1 MHVII
6 WTQYRENYGFE
17 NGQHYWKNKGGSTY
31 VVTDITTEEVAF
43 PGKLPAIMKELFSL
57 IEYSNEASSESVV
70 DWELRDDL
78 QADLDNTPDSWDTPI
93 FIRREGD
100 EFLASQTTHNDGQF
114 RDEIATQHETW
125 NMIWESD
132 RRNYKVE
139 YTLRDGRVV
148 DEAGLIQFLKMD
160 S

>member
-1 MHVII
+1 MHVVI
-6 WTQYRENYGFE
+6 WTQYRENYALGDS
-17 NGQHYWKNKGGSTY
+17 QDYWKNKGGSTY

-43 PGKLPAIMKELFSL
+43 PGTLPGIMKQLFSL

-70 DWELRDDL
+70 DWELRDGEF
-78 QADLDNTPDSWDTPI
+78 QADPDSWDTPI

-100 EFLASQTTHNDGQF
+100 EFFASKTTHNNDWQF
-114 RDEIATQHETW
+114 RDEIATKHETW

-132 RRNYKVE
+132 RRNYQVE

-148 DEAGLIQFLKMD
+148 DEAGLIQFLKKA

>member
-1 MHVII
+1 MHVVIF
-6 WTQYRENYGFE
+6 TQYRENYGE
-17 NGQHYWKNKGGSTY
+17 PNKPYWKNKGGDTY
-31 VVTDITTEEVAF
+31 VLTDVTVEEVAF
-43 PGKLPAIMKELFSL
+43 PGKLPKIMSDLFAL
-57 IEYSNEASSESVV
+57 IEYSNDMSSEAVV
-70 DWELRDDL
+70 DWELRDGEF
-78 QADLDNTPDSWDTPI
+78 QADPDSWDVPI

-100 EFLASQTTHNDGQF
+100 EFLASQTTHNNDWQF
-114 RDEIATQHETW
+114 RDEIATKHETW

-148 DEAGLIQFLKMD
+148 DEDGLIQFLKKA

>member
-1 MHVII
+1 MHVVIF
-6 WTQYRENYGFE
+6 TQYRENYGFE
-17 NGQHYWKNKGGSTY
+17 NGQDYWKNKGGSTY

-43 PGKLPAIMKELFSL
+43 PVKLPAIMKELFSL

-70 DWELRDDL
+70 DWELRDGEF
-78 QADLDNTPDSWDTPI
+78 QANPDSWDVPI

-100 EFLASQTTHNDGQF
+100 EFLASKTIHNDGQF
-114 RDEIATQHETW
+114 RDEIATKHESW

-132 RRNYKVE
+132 RRNYNVF
-139 YTLRDGRVV
+139 YILSDGRVV
-148 DEAGLIQFLKMD
+148 DEDGLIQFLKKA